1 VSAAPPAAGVDAE
14 EAPAP
19 FHLPRVTR
27 TEALLIAAVPLSV
40 AVCLV
45 GLSST
50 GELAPQLLLDP
61 GDVVRYGLPV
71 ARVVHD
77 LSAAL
82 TVGLLVLA
90 AGVLPGQDRVHG
102 VVSYSQWTAVRWAV
116 RSAALWLTAA
126 VAVVVLTAANSMG
139 TPLSTPGTAR
149 QIWYYATAIDLGQYL
164 SVSALLIAATL
175 VVSIGARRVTRVGV
189 ACALAV
195 AALLPVALSGHAAG
209 ADDHRNAV
217 NSLAVHLVA
226 VCVWFGGLAALVL
239 LRPRLRG
246 ALAPAVRRYSALA
259 GWCLAATAFSGVVN
273 ALLRVSRTADLVTT
287 GYGVLLLVKIA
298 AIVALGFA
306 GLAQRRAAI
315 PHLDGPR
322 GGRVFA
328 QIAVAEVVL
337 MAATFGLSVA
347 LSRSAPP
354 VPQTPI
360 TADPRHALLGF
371 PYPPPATV
379 RNYLTG
385 FEPDWLFLGV
395 SVVAAGLYL
404 AGVRRLRYRGDRWP
418 AGRTVAWLAGCAL
431 LAWVTSG
438 GPNVYGSVQFSTHMI
453 LHMGLMMYI
462 PFPLALGAPVLL
474 ALRAL
479 PSRDDASRGP
489 REWLLMLVHSR
500 YLAVLSRPAVAGA
513 LFAGSLVVF
522 YYTGWF
528 EYALFEHPGHLLMQ
542 VHFLLSGYLFF
553 WVLVGVDPGPNRAA
567 YPVRLITLLATM
579 AFHAFFGVAVMGS
592 TEVLGAG
599 WWAALGG
606 ADTAALLADQAVGGS
621 IAWGAGELPV
631 VLAALVVAI
640 QWARDDERRARR
652 VDRQADRDRDAELGR
667 YNDYLQRLAAGDRP
681 RTIQSA
687 ERSEPEA

>member
-1 VSAAPPAAGVDAE
+1 MSRAPAPAAAAD

-19 FHLPRVTR
+19 FTFPRVTR
-27 TEALLIAAVPLSV
+27 TEAVLLVALPLAVAA
-40 AVCLV
+40 CLT
-45 GLSST
+45 GLAST
-50 GELAPQLLLDP
+50 GELAPSVLLDP

-82 TVGLLVLA
+82 TIGLLVLA
-90 AGVLPGQDRVHG
+90 AGVLPGQDAVRG
-102 VVSYSQWTAVRWAV
+102 VVSYAQWTAVRWGARAAAV
-116 RSAALWLTAA
+116 WFTAA
-126 VAVVVLTAANSMG
+126 AAVIVLTAANSMG
-139 TPLSTPGTAR
+139 TPLSAPGTAR
-149 QIWYYATAIDLGQYL
+149 QVLYYATAIDLGQYL
-164 SVSALLIAATL
+164 SVSLLLVAATL
-175 VVSIGARRVTRVGV
+175 VVALLARRVTWVGV

-226 VCVWFGGLAALVL
+226 VCVWLGGLVALVL

-246 ALAPAVRRYSALA
+246 CLGPVVRRYSVLA
-259 GWCLAATAFSGVVN
+259 AWCLAGAGFSGVVN
-273 ALLRVSRTADLVTT
+273 ALLRVSRPEDLIST
-287 GYGVLLLVKIA
+287 GYGVLLLLKIA
-298 AIVALGFA
+298 AITALGIA

-315 PHLDGPR
+315 PRLDGPG
-322 GGRVFA
+322 GGRAFTRLA
-328 QIAVAEVVL
+328 LAEVVL
-337 MAATFGLSVA
+337 MAVTFGLSVA

-354 VPQTPI
+354 VPQTPV
-360 TADPRHALLGF
+360 TWDPRHALLGF
-371 PYPPPATV
+371 PYPPEVSV
-379 RNYLTG
+379 RTYLTG
-385 FEPDWLFLGV
+385 FEPDWLFLAG
-395 SVVAAGLYL
+395 SVVLAGLYL
-404 AGVRRLRYRGDRWP
+404 AGVRRLRRRGDAWP
-418 AGRTVAWLAGCAL
+418 PGRTAAWLLGCVL

-438 GPNVYGSVQFSTHMI
+438 GPNVYGSVHFSTHMI
-453 LHMGLMMYI
+453 LHMGLMMYV
-462 PFPLALGAPVLL
+462 PLPLALGAPVLL

-479 PSRDDASRGP
+479 PARDDASRGP
-489 REWLLMLVHSR
+489 REWLLLVVHSR
-500 YLAVLSRPAVAGA
+500 YLAVLSRPAVAGTV
-513 LFAGSLVVF
+513 FAGSLVAF

-553 WVLVGVDPGPNRAA
+553 WVLVGVDPGPDRAS
-567 YPVRLITLLATM
+567 YPIRLVTLLATM

-606 ADTAALLADQAVGGS
+606 ADTAALLADQAIGGS

-631 VLAALVVAI
+631 VIAALVVAV

-652 VDRQADRDRDAELGR
+652 TDRQADRDGDAELHR
-667 YNDYLQRLAAGDRP
+667 YNAYLQDLADRDP
-681 RTIQSA
+681 SGTRPAPNRRT
-687 ERSEPEA
+687 